1 MENKD
6 FKAGYVAIVGA
17 PNVGKSTLMNALLN
31 QKISIVTSKP
41 QTTRRR
47 VLGILTGE
55 NCQIIFLDT
64 PGLVKPRYLLQEMM
78 MRIADE
84 AIADADVVLLM
95 IEANASRK
103 NERAGDPVGFEKLR
117 FAAKPVILALNKSDL
132 VENKNEILPIIEFY
146 QKAYPFLEMVPI
158 SALKQDGLDDLLSCL
173 IRNLPSNPP
182 YYPSDM
188 ITDHPER
195 FFVSEIIR
203 EKIFEW
209 YRQEIPYSTEVAI
222 LDFKEREKGKDFIS
236 AEIYVE
242 RDTQRGILIGKD
254 GSSLK
259 KVGELARKDIEGFL
273 GRLVYL
279 ELHVKVREKWR
290 KSEAWLRRFGYDL

>member
-47 VLGILTGE
+47 VLGILTSE

-103 NERAGDPVGFEKLR
+103 NVHAGDPVRFEKLR
-117 FAAKPVILALNKSDL
+117 SAAKPVILALNKSDL
-132 VENKNEILPIIEFY
+132 VENKNEILPTIEFY
-146 QKAYPFLEMVPI
+146 QKAYPFLEIVPI
-158 SALKQDGLDDLLSCL
+158 SALRQDGLNDLLSCL

-203 EKIFEW
+203 EKIFER

>member
-47 VLGILTGE
+47 VLGILTSE

-95 IEANASRK
+95 IEANVSRK

-117 FAAKPVILALNKSDL
+117 SAAKPVILALNKSDL
-132 VENKNEILPIIEFY
+132 VENKNEILPTIEFY
-146 QKAYPFLEMVPI
+146 QKAYPFLEIVPI